1 MEARLNLP
9 DDLIEQIVDKLVGRL
24 DQKIRP
30 ALMDVEQ
37 LADYLSVP
45 KGWLYDRTRD
55 KTTGFPYLKIGKY
68 VRFNLEDV
76 LEWLK
81 KQD

>member
-1 MEARLNLP
+1 MEAKLSLP
-9 DDLIEQIVDKLVGRL
+9 EELIDQIVDKLVGRL
-24 DQKIRP
+24 DEKIRP
-30 ALMDVEQ
+30 SLMDVEQ
-37 LADYLSVP
+37 LADFLNVP

-55 KTTGFPYLKIGKY
+55 KTTGFPCLKIGKY
-68 VRFNLEDV
+68 VRFSLEDV

>member
-9 DDLIEQIVDKLVGRL
+9 EDLIDQIVDKLVDRL
-24 DQKIRP
+24 DEKIRP
-30 ALMDVEQ
+30 SLLDVDQ
-37 LADYLSVP
+37 LAAYLNVP

-55 KTTGFPYLKIGKY
+55 KTTGFPCLKIGKY